1 MPNGKFKNHRSSIA
15 SSAQHPANIFVSVY
29 RRIRRGIVSIITKES
44 KPASYVPIPKNL
56 LNLFVPEL
64 LETPAPVK
72 NHFGSGF
79 IIHPKGYIL
88 TNAHVIKNASRID
101 VKLDHFQKSF
111 TGFPVWSDDK
121 KDLAVLKI
129 NPPRPLP
136 ALSLGTSRDLEIGEW
151 VLAVGNPFGLEHTVT
166 VGIISGKNR
175 PLRVGGR
182 HYKSVIQTDAAIN
195 PGNSGGP
202 LVNIFG
208 KVIGMNTLVIYPSQC
223 LGFAIPIE
231 EIRPHIK
238 RYLPN

>member
-1 MPNGKFKNHRSSIA
+1 MLNGKLKNQRLSKTSP
-15 SSAQHPANIFVSVY
+15 AQHPANIFVPVY
-29 RRIRRGIVSIITKES
+29 RRIRRGVVSIITKENKS
-44 KPASYVPIPKNL
+44 ASYVPVPRHL
-56 LNLFVPEL
+56 LNLLVPEL
-64 LETPAPVK
+64 LETPDAVK

-79 IIHPKGYIL
+79 IIHPQGYIL
-88 TNAHVIKNASRID
+88 TNAHVIKNASHID
-101 VKLDHFQKSF
+101 VKLAHSQKCF
-111 TGFPVWSDDK
+111 TGMPVWADDK

-129 NPPRPLP
+129 TPPRPLP
-136 ALSLGTSRDLEIGEW
+136 ALSLGSSGDADIGEW

-166 VGIISGKNR
+166 AGIISGKNR

-182 HYKSVIQTDAAIN
+182 HYKNVIQTDAAIN

-238 RYLPN
+238 RYLPK